1 MKMGSKAKINSKH
14 RVHKGKAKRWKK
26 GHSSTSNPEKN
37 KFREAAKNRFFN
49 KIEGPSSLTVDAL
62 VKHDKSHSSTDV
74 ESMATESDQQTMGT
88 FKTWATN
95 WTDCTNTTFSKVHR
109 YWSSN
114 SALHKEILAVLAA
127 VTEVIKL
134 QGGKET
140 ETEYF
145 AALMT
150 ALETTEEDDSTSA
163 IVYLISLVMK
173 RVPVAVLRSKFSEVA
188 KCFLDLMAKYSDG
201 ESTSLM
207 KSLLMSLSL
216 LLRSQE
222 AAAWSNSSTQQIYK
236 ALLTFVAH
244 KKPKVRKAAH
254 QGVCIVLKGSLF
266 LLELNSP
273 KHHPAAS
280 LTAKH
285 CVQVMENAGGLGEA
299 VDTLHTLAL
308 LKQILPVLPLNSTK
322 VVCETI
328 LKVMTLSNV
337 MVTAGGMQALHSLFA
352 AAPKPDCLSAA
363 LNAQVI
369 NALYDYQPSE
379 NDVQPTQAW
388 LVVMETAHINLARL
402 DAALC
407 LSHLPRLFSSG
418 MLCMLSVKPE
428 ITQAAAKMMKG
439 VISESLGAQV
449 DIVGSQLASGGSNTP
464 AQKIVR
470 ALESGLGYQFH
481 ASWGLVLQIFAVLY
495 KTVGKA
501 SPKAFHKSLTLMA
514 DLRDSV
520 RFAYKGELDHAV
532 GAAVKAMGP
541 REVLTAIPLQIT
553 GQSDDL
559 DFPRSW
565 LLPVIRD
572 NVQET
577 ELAFFTSYFLPLAAK
592 LRLRSLE
599 LADQQ
604 NVVASKT
611 YEALQLQMWS
621 LLPGFCTRPTDLVAS
636 FKGIAKVLGTA
647 ISERDDLRMEVMASL
662 RKLITQSLSS
672 EEARNEL
679 CRFSK
684 NFLPILFNQYT
695 TDPTTEKDMS
705 KLAVLE
711 TVKCYLQV
719 TDKESVA
726 IFCDKCRDKLKEE
739 GISSY
744 KRYALHDLLIA
755 MLPYLEKQQLLTIFK
770 LAEQN
775 LQVLDK
781 SLQKKC
787 YRILEEICGGKSEQ
801 TRDFVQSHLQTIQQ
815 TLLASLSS
823 SSPSSKAPRLRC
835 LVNIFKLL
843 EIPQN
848 DFLLAVVPE
857 AILCTKEVAERARVA
872 AYALLVEM
880 GNASLRWAGED
891 NSGGL
896 EEFFK
901 MVMAGFAGSPQMI
914 SATLMALTRI
924 MYQFKDNISST
935 MLESILSDVCVLLK
949 SKSREVVQGALGFTK
964 VLVSSHQVT
973 TLAPHLKTIMSSLT
987 SMKEDCHHHFRFK
1000 AKEVYTK
1007 LVKKFGYETIY
1018 GLAPESIRRQ
1028 LVNVRKTME
1037 RAKKQKTQKDKG
1049 HDSSDDDEDDKKFA
1063 RHSESIDD
1071 LLKDSDSEPEE
1082 EDKAKKSK
1090 VKDKGQKVKKAQ
1102 GGQAWLQEGGDD
1114 DITDFMDTS
1123 AAKKVMATK
1132 PVEKKQKKADSGF
1145 KTAPDGRLIITES
1158 SDEEGGDSDDE
1169 DIDDLLEAL
1178 EKGRDTGKIKQ
1189 TRKRKLDDLGDSDD
1203 EGKAKPK
1210 YKAGGGGIHR
1220 PLDGQKQVKKP
1231 APGAEYK
1238 AKKADGDVKKKG
1250 KVDPYAYVP
1259 LDFRSLNKRKQ
1270 AKVKGQFT
1278 NFVKGAKKGALKGK
1292 KAKKKT

>member
-388 LVVMETAHINLARL
+388 LV
-402 DAALC
+402 
-407 LSHLPRLFSSG
+407 
-418 MLCMLSVKPE
+418 
-428 ITQAAAKMMKG
+428 G

-520 RFAYKGELDHAV
+520 R
-532 GAAVKAMGP
+532 
-541 REVLTAIPLQIT
+541 
-553 GQSDDL
+553 DDL

-672 EEARNEL
+672 E
-679 CRFSK
+679 
-684 NFLPILFNQYT
+684 
-695 TDPTTEKDMS
+695 
-705 KLAVLE
+705 
-711 TVKCYLQV
+711 
-719 TDKESVA
+719 
-726 IFCDKCRDKLKEE
+726 
-739 GISSY
+739 
-744 KRYALHDLLIA
+744 
-755 MLPYLEKQQLLTIFK
+755 
-770 LAEQN
+770 QN

-835 LVNIFKLL
+835 L
-843 EIPQN
+843 
-848 DFLLAVVPE
+848 

-1123 AAKKVMATK
+1123 AAKKQQNQLRKNKRRLTLASRQLQMVDSSLQSPVM
-1132 PVEKKQKKADSGF
+1132 
-1145 KTAPDGRLIITES
+1145 R
-1158 SDEEGGDSDDE
+1158 
-1169 DIDDLLEAL
+1169 
-1178 EKGRDTGKIKQ
+1178 KIKQ